1 MQRVMGRKGGEEE
14 GEREK
19 MENCFS
25 DLAFFQNKRE
35 QTSWIRWPPLLSPFS
50 LSLQEHED
58 RAILGVWGWRISG
71 VMKMPAERRNVQF
84 FGRFC
89 L

>member
-1 MQRVMGRKGGEEE
+1 
-14 GEREK
+14 

-25 DLAFFQNKRE
+25 DLTFFQNKRE

-50 LSLQEHED
+50 LSLQG
-58 RAILGVWGWRISG
+58 AWGRSNFGKRGRRISG